1 MLKNDKKIINAAII
15 NMHGVD
21 FRCPF
26 VFNKKRKNK
35 MKLSITYAGFLC
47 ASLLFSV
54 ALNAQDY
61 KLPAYQ
67 KFTLKNGLMVYLME
81 QHEVPMINVSVIVPA
96 GAIYDADK
104 AGLASLTATSLK
116 HGTKN
121 YPKSKLDEELDFVAA
136 SVNTYAS
143 KESAGLSA
151 QFAAADKD
159 KVLSIIYELL
169 TAPVFDSAEF
179 TKEKKI
185 VLARLDQ
192 AKESPRSVI
201 GSYFDKFMY
210 GDHAYGNI
218 IGGTISSV
226 SAINTN
232 DIQRFYKENYIP
244 NGSAIAIAGD
254 FSSKEMKATVTK
266 LFSGW
271 KQGKQTNAA
280 IASKPIERPAD
291 NRVLLINKDDA
302 KETTFLI
309 GAPGIS
315 RNNPDY
321 VSIDVI
327 NTLFGG
333 RFTSMLNDELRV
345 STGLTYGANSRFSPL
360 KNGGTFAISTFTAT
374 STTKPAIDKAL
385 EVLKKLHSEGVDEK
399 SLTSARNYVKGQF
412 PPRYE
417 TSGQLAGLMTQMFW
431 YNFDE
436 SYINNFQKNV
446 DGLTVEKARD
456 IIARYF
462 PKDKLQFIMVGKSAD
477 IKKIVEKYGPV
488 TEVQIKEEPKKAF

>member
-1 MLKNDKKIINAAII
+1 MKALRYIIFSAA
-15 NMHGVD
+15 
-21 FRCPF
+21 
-26 VFNKKRKNK
+26 
-35 MKLSITYAGFLC
+35 
-47 ASLLFSV
+47 LLAAMV
-54 ALNAQDY
+54 CKAQDY

-67 KFTLKNGLMVYLME
+67 KFTLKNGLTVYLME
-81 QHEVPMINVSVIVPA
+81 QHDVPMVNVSVILPA
-96 GAIYDADK
+96 GAIYDGDK

-121 YPKSKLDEELDFVAA
+121 YPKSKLDEELDFIGA
-136 SVNTYAS
+136 SVSTYAS

-151 QFAAADKD
+151 DFAAKDKD
-159 KVLSIIYELL
+159 KVLAVINELL
-169 TAPVFDSAEF
+169 TAPVFDTAEF
-179 TKEKKI
+179 SKEKKRT
-185 VLARLDQ
+185 LLRLDQ

-201 GSYFDKFMY
+201 GSYFDKFLY

-218 IGGTISSV
+218 VSGTISSV
-226 SAINTN
+226 SGLVTD
-232 DIQRFYKENYIP
+232 DIKKFYKENYIP
-244 NGSAIAIAGD
+244 NGAAISIVGD
-254 FSSKEMKATVTK
+254 FNSKEMKGIVTK
-266 LFSGW
+266 LFSDW
-271 KQGKQTNAA
+271 KQGKQANAA
-280 IASKPIERPAD
+280 IASKPITEPAG

-321 VSIDVI
+321 VAIDVI

-345 STGLTYGANSRFSPL
+345 NTGLTYGANSHFSPL
-360 KNGGTFAISTFTAT
+360 KNGGTFRISTFTA
-374 STTKPAIDKAL
+374 SKTTEPAIDKAL
-385 EVLKKLHSEGVDEK
+385 EVLNKLHKDGVDEQ

-417 TSGQLAGLMTQMFW
+417 TSGQLSGLLTQMFW
-431 YNFDE
+431 YNFNE

-446 DGLTVEKARD
+446 DGLTVEKAKD
-456 IIARYF
+456 IIAKYF
-462 PKDKLQFIMVGKSAD
+462 PKDKLQFIMVGKSAEV
-477 IKKIVEKYGPV
+477 KKIVEKYGPV

>member
-1 MLKNDKKIINAAII
+1 MKSFRYIIFSA
-15 NMHGVD
+15 
-21 FRCPF
+21 
-26 VFNKKRKNK
+26 
-35 MKLSITYAGFLC
+35 SFLAVVVC
-47 ASLLFSV
+47 K
-54 ALNAQDY
+54 AQDY

-67 KFTLKNGLMVYLME
+67 KFTLKNGLTIYLME
-81 QHEVPMINVSVIVPA
+81 QHEVPMVNVSVILPA
-96 GAIYDADK
+96 GAIYDNDK
-104 AGLASLTATSLK
+104 AGLASITATSLK

-121 YPKSKLDEELDFVAA
+121 YPKVKLDEELDFIGA

-143 KESAGLSA
+143 KESAGLTA
-151 QFAAADKD
+151 EFAAKDKD
-159 KVLSIIYELL
+159 KVLAIINELL
-169 TAPVFDSAEF
+169 TAPVFDTAEF
-179 TKEKKI
+179 SKEKKRT
-185 VLARLDQ
+185 LLRLDQ

-201 GSYFDKFMY
+201 GSYFDKFLY

-218 IGGTISSV
+218 VSGTVASV
-226 SAINTN
+226 SALVPGDTKE
-232 DIQRFYKENYIP
+232 FYKENYIP
-244 NGSAIAIAGD
+244 NGAAISIVGD
-254 FSSKEMKATVTK
+254 FNSKEMKGIVTK

-271 KQGKQTNAA
+271 KQGKQANAA
-280 IASKPIERPAD
+280 IASKPITKPGD

-321 VSIDVI
+321 VAIDVI

-345 STGLTYGANSRFSPL
+345 NTGLTYGANSRFSPL
-360 KNGGTFAISTFTAT
+360 KNGGTFMISTFTA
-374 STTKPAIDKAL
+374 SKTTEPAIDKAL
-385 EVLKKLHSEGVDEK
+385 EVLNKLHKDGVDEQ

-417 TSGQLAGLMTQMFW
+417 TSGQLSNLLTQMFW
-431 YNFDE
+431 YNFNE

-446 DGLTVEKARD
+446 DGLTVEKAKD
-456 IIARYF
+456 IIAKYF
-462 PKDKLQFIMVGKSAD
+462 PKDKLQFIMVGKSAE
-477 IKKIVEKYGPV
+477 IKKIIEKYGPV